1 MNRTLES
8 IFSRKPAG
16 HSTGALFAQA
26 ALGLATVLALT
37 GFTRLGKNHVRIG
50 TPEAAQK
57 RMRDLLKAKQERDA
71 NGPSYPAANAFTGQQ
86 VDPALAADRS
96 GDVHQTPMPR
106 RPSPDAIYGATYDH
120 ARGDQGKRSQD
131 R

>member
-1 MNRTLES
+1 MS
-8 IFSRKPAG
+8 SKFASMFSRRKAAPSA
-16 HSTGALFAQA
+16 GALIVQA
-26 ALGLATVLALT
+26 ALGLATALALT
-37 GFTRLGKNHVRIG
+37 GITRLGKNPVRKG

-57 RMRDLLKAKQERDA
+57 RMRELLKAKKERDA
-71 NGPSYPAANAFTGQQ
+71 QGPGYPASNAFTGRDD
-86 VDPALAADRS
+86 VAANADR
-96 GDVHQTPMPR
+96 GEVHQQTPTPR

>member
-1 MNRTLES
+1 MSKDWTS
-8 IFSRKPAG
+8 IFSHREAAP
-16 HSTGALFAQA
+16 STGALFAQVA
-26 ALGLATVLALT
+26 VGIATVLALT
-37 GFTRLGKNHVRIG
+37 GITRLGKNHVRKG

-57 RMRDLLKAKQERDA
+57 RLRELLKAKQERDRQ
-71 NGPSYPAANAFTGQQ
+71 GPNYPAANAYTGRP
-86 VDPALAADRS
+86 DDAAPTDR
-96 GDVHQTPMPR
+96 GEVHQQNPLPR